1 MKSQK
6 IQKHKAPGLIAPQT
20 LTKLKSVSSF
30 EVHSCFNLKTN
41 SLPKIRSQTKISL
54 PFNAIQQSGKPNKT
68 DRHRK
73 SQIKQVQWKNS
84 GHKFPLACSHSISA
98 VSFIPNTNTFPFVTG
113 RASIGLQ
120 KKLTSFI
127 VSCRAGIGFQQ
138 SKPTPFGNGT
148 KAKGKHAHSEH

>member
-1 MKSQK
+1 M
-6 IQKHKAPGLIAPQT
+6 
-20 LTKLKSVSSF
+20 LTKLKSVPPLRIIHAAIPKRIHFRKSDLKRKSIF
-30 EVHSCFNLKTN
+30 HSMKSNNLEN
-41 SLPKIRSQTKISL
+41 LTKLIV
-54 PFNAIQQSGKPNKT
+54 T
-68 DRHRK
+68 EK

-84 GHKFPLACSHSISA
+84 AHKFPLACSHSISA

-138 SKPTPFGNGT
+138 SKPTPFGNST